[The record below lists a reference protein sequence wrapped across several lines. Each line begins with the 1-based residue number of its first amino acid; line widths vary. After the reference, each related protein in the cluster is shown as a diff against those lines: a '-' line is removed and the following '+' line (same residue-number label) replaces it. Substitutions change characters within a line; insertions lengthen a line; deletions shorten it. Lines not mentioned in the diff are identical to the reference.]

1 MSLDTETRGTA
12 APRLANLA
20 APERAKLDAPAGPVP
35 SQEGEGGRRIIARKG
50 QQWTAPLD
58 VPSSVP
64 SQEGEGG
71 PGFAAGN
78 GPHDLAPLDMSSVIE
93 DPGETVQSFRG
104 SDAPRIPDRFADPL
118 IMEIREVWRQRQD
131 MVRAQMKLT
140 LQSRAIL
147 RRLTGSKDEAERLW
161 KSLNG
166 TQAHPLCPVA
176 SVLIGP
182 LQLASQ
188 PLEEFRHRHELVL
201 NRLGK
206 RLPIAH
212 LADTIRGINHGTL
225 ARMVA
230 EIGDFTA
237 YEKGIAGIWKRAGL
251 AVIDGERQRK
261 KSEADAALR
270 HGYAPHRHA
279 VFWNVSQALLKAQG
293 KDDTAGPYRLIY
305 DARVAY
311 ERPRCD
317 RPIIAHNRAMRYM
330 LKRLLRDIWQEWKR
344 ITP

>member
-1 MSLDTETRGTA
+1 MSLDTETRGTT
-12 APRLANLA
+12 APRLAMTA
-20 APERAKLDAPAGPVP
+20 SPERAVISTPAGPVP
-35 SQEGEGGRRIIARKG
+35 SQEGEGGQSPTARKG
-50 QQWTAPLD
+50 RPPA
-58 VPSSVP
+58 
-64 SQEGEGG
+64 
-71 PGFAAGN
+71 
-78 GPHDLAPLDMSSVIE
+78 APLDMSSVIE
-93 DPGETVQSFRG
+93 DPGEAGQSKRG
-104 SDAPRIPDRFADPL
+104 SDAPEVPARFADPL

-147 RRLTGSKDEAERLW
+147 RRLTGSKEEAERLW
-161 KSLNG
+161 KSLHG
-166 TQAHPLCPVA
+166 DKRHPLCAIA
-176 SVLIGP
+176 SVMIGP

-188 PLEEFRHRHELVL
+188 PLEEFRHRQELVL

-212 LADTIRGINHGTL
+212 LADTIRGVNHGTL

-251 AVIDGERQRK
+251 AVIDGERQRR
-261 KSEADAALR
+261 KSEPDAALR
-270 HGYAPHRHA
+270 HGYSPDRHA

-311 ERPRCD
+311 ERPRCE
-317 RPIIAHNRAMRYM
+317 RPIIAHNRAVRYM
-330 LKRLLRDIWQEWKR
+330 LKRLLRDIWKEWKR
-344 ITP
+344 TTP

>member
-1 MSLDTETRGTA
+1 MSLDTETRGTT

-20 APERAKLDAPAGPVP
+20 APERAKLEAPAGPVP
-35 SQEGEGGRRIIARKG
+35 SQEGEGGREACARKG
-50 QQWTAPLD
+50 LE
-58 VPSSVP
+58 SFS
-64 SQEGEGG
+64 
-71 PGFAAGN
+71 
-78 GPHDLAPLDMSSVIE
+78 PLDMSSVIE

-161 KSLNG
+161 KSLHG
-166 TQAHPLCPVA
+166 DQRHPLCPIA

-344 ITP
+344 TTP